1 MVLTI
6 NSLEEA
12 IEICI
17 LIHIILTFANS
28 IGDDGKMIV
37 TSLLHGLRVGFEET
51 SSAFYF
57 KYIFSLNY
65 IEDVWST
72 VHVTKIYEKCRS
84 KTSEKPLKNLWRPR
98 TFQEPPGGFPEVFKC
113 CPFNVS
119 LVSVG
124 SITKICRLV
133 MKASRSHISHNSATA

>member
-17 LIHIILTFANS
+17 LIHIILTFGNS

-51 SSAFYF
+51 SLAFYF

-72 VHVTKIYEKCRS
+72 VHVTKIYEKCRP
-84 KTSEKPLKNLWRPR
+84 KTSEKPLE
-98 TFQEPPGGFPEVFKC
+98 TE
-113 CPFNVS
+113 NVS
-119 LVSVG
+119 R
-124 SITKICRLV
+124 T
-133 MKASRSHISHNSATA
+133 SRRFSRGFQMLSFQRFTCLCWFHHKNM